1 MIKTATFNNKQEAD
15 EFISFC
21 KLSGSSGLPYENKKV
36 VYIGWLNEA
45 LVILRY
51 ADIAIK
57 VAR

>member
-36 VYIGWLNEA
+36 VYIGWLNER
-45 LVILRY
+45 V
-51 ADIAIK
+51 
-57 VAR
+57 